1 VIRVLI
7 LIKVILG
14 VIHAQQENLLQIMGQ
29 KDANLAQLVL
39 IQKQIQLLV
48 QYVQQELILLIQAPL
63 TVILAQLDII
73 H

>member
-1 VIRVLI
+1 MIRVLI
-7 LIKVILG
+7 LLKVILG
-14 VIHAQQENLLQIMGQ
+14 VILAQQENLLQIMGQ

-48 QYVQQELILLIQAPL
+48 QYVQQELIHYIPARL